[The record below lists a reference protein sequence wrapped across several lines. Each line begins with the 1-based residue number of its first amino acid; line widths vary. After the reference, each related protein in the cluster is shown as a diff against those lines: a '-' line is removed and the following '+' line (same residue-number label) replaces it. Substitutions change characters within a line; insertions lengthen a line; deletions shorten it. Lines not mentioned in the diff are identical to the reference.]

1 MVKRSRP
8 VTVTLYLIGLMVG
21 FIILAPLAWLLM
33 LSLKT
38 PLDAFAYPPVFIFE
52 PTLQNYERVLT
63 DPVFVRAIGNS
74 LIVSTG
80 SVLVSLLL
88 AIPAAFGLT
97 NLRGRVRRNLM
108 LWILLLRMVPGMIYL
123 IPYFVIYNQLDLL
136 DTHVGL
142 IIVYLIFNVPLIIWM
157 LLPAWN
163 AIPRELEESA
173 VIDGASQLQV
183 LLKIDLP
190 LLRSAIIAAA
200 ILAFIFSWNEFLF
213 ALILTRRQTIT
224 LPVAIVNFMAYEGT
238 EWGKIGAAAVLIMA
252 PVIVFGFMI
261 RRYMVS
267 GLTAGAVKG

>member
-1 MVKRSRP
+1 MTRRSLP
-8 VTVTLYLIGLMVG
+8 VTITLYIIGIVTG
-21 FIILAPLAWLLM
+21 VVIIAPMLWLVM

-38 PLDAFAYPPVFIFE
+38 PLDAFALPPLFIFE
-52 PTLQNYERVLT
+52 PTGQNYQQILA

-74 LIVSTG
+74 LIIATG
-80 SVLVSLLL
+80 SVLASLLL
-88 AIPAAFGLT
+88 AVPAAFGLT
-97 NLRGRVRRNLM
+97 NLKGRMRRNLM
-108 LWILLLRMVPGMIYL
+108 LWILLLRIYL
-123 IPYFVIYNQLDLL
+123 IPYFVIFNQLDLL
-136 DTHVGL
+136 DTHIGL

-173 VIDGASQLQV
+173 FIDGASPLQV
-183 LLKIDLP
+183 LLKNDLP
-190 LLRSAIIAAA
+190 LLRSGIIAAA

-213 ALILTRRQTIT
+213 ALILTRRETIT

-238 EWGKIGAAAVLIMA
+238 EWGKIGAASVLIMA
-252 PVIVFGFMI
+252 PVIVFGFTI

>member
-1 MVKRSRP
+1 MTRRSLP
-8 VTVTLYLIGLMVG
+8 ITITLYIIGISTGIV
-21 FIILAPLAWLLM
+21 IIAPLLWLVM

-38 PLDAFAYPPVFIFE
+38 PLDAFALPPLFIFE
-52 PTLQNYERVLT
+52 PTGQNYQQILA

-74 LIVSTG
+74 LIISTG
-80 SVLVSLLL
+80 SVLASLLL
-88 AIPAAFGLT
+88 AVPAAFGLT
-97 NLRGRVRRNLM
+97 NLKGRIRRNLM
-108 LWILLLRMVPGMIYL
+108 LWILLLRMVPGMVYL

-136 DTHVGL
+136 DTHIGL

-173 VIDGASQLQV
+173 FIDGASPLQV

-190 LLRSAIIAAA
+190 LLRSGIIASA

-213 ALILTRRQTIT
+213 ALILTRRETIT

-238 EWGKIGAAAVLIMA
+238 EWGKIGAASVLIMA
-252 PVIVFGFMI
+252 PVIVFGFAI